1 MDNLYFLDSLDKQ
14 ILINEEQK
22 ITKDLDGYSRVHF
35 DLRESSVS
43 MFLEEMITIPFLE
56 VGKIVVVDD
65 IFVLQDKSQKDNAD
79 YFINYLASPSPT
91 TVLIINN
98 SEKLD
103 KTSTLYK
110 NIKKHCIVRH
120 FDIPSEDEYINYTVK
135 YFKDAG
141 YKFSSSLASEI
152 VSRSQKSLSLLN
164 NYLEELFIY
173 KADEKEIL
181 FEDIDRIVS
190 ASLEDNVFLLVE
202 SVIQRD
208 VAESYRVFYKLLES
222 NVEPTVILSLLQN
235 KFNEILQVNALMKSG
250 YKKDNIESL
259 FKVSSGRAYYMMKN
273 SRNINDSYIKK
284 QLVLLN
290 KLESDIKSGYVNKK
304 LGFEIYLSKI

>member
-1 MDNLYFLDSLDKQ
+1 M
-14 ILINEEQK
+14 
-22 ITKDLDGYSRVHF
+22 
-35 DLRESSVS
+35 
-43 MFLEEMITIPFLE
+43 
-56 VGKIVVVDD
+56 
-65 IFVLQDKSQKDNAD
+65 
-79 YFINYLASPSPT
+79 
-91 TVLIINN
+91 
-98 SEKLD
+98 
-103 KTSTLYK
+103 
-110 NIKKHCIVRH
+110 
-120 FDIPSEDEYINYTVK
+120 
-135 YFKDAG
+135 
-141 YKFSSSLASEI
+141 
-152 VSRSQKSLSLLN
+152 
-164 NYLEELFIY
+164 
-173 KADEKEIL
+173 

-304 LGFEIYLSKI
+304 LGFEIYLTKI

>member
-22 ITKDLDGYSRVHF
+22 ITKDLDGYSRVRF

-103 KTSTLYK
+103 KTSSLYK

-141 YKFSSSLASEI
+141 YKFNSSLASEI

-164 NYLEELFIY
+164 NYLEELYIY
-173 KADEKEIL
+173 KTDEKEIL

-304 LGFEIYLSKI
+304 LGFEIYLTKI

>member
-164 NYLEELFIY
+164 NYLEELYIY

>member
-22 ITKDLDGYSRVHF
+22 ITKDLDDYSRVHF

-164 NYLEELFIY
+164 NYLEELYIY

-190 ASLEDNVFLLVE
+190 ASFEDNVFLLVE